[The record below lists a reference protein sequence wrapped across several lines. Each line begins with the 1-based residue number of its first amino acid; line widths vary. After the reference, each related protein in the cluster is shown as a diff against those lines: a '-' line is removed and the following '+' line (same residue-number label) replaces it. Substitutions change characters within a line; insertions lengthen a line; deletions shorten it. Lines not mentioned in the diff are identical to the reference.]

1 MRLHHQPAW
10 CGLLQSAG
18 KGNSMTVS
26 SNTIESITQLGEYD
40 TRRSYLDYLA
50 SILSPREAP
59 AISLPSIVK
68 AVACR
73 VQRAARAVRSAVRQ
87 TFAARKAAKAADSG
101 GGSSDPDG
109 RRPHTETN
117 TSNTPSP
124 VSAFLFGG
132 AK

>member
-1 MRLHHQPAW
+1 
-10 CGLLQSAG
+10 
-18 KGNSMTVS
+18 MTVS
-26 SNTIESITQLGEYD
+26 ANTIELIAPLGEYD
-40 TRRSYLDYLA
+40 SRRSYLDFVA
-50 SILSPREAP
+50 SILCPREAP

-68 AVACR
+68 TVAFR

-87 TFAARKAAKAADSG
+87 TFAARKAAKSADSG

-117 TSNTPSP
+117 IRNTFSA

>member
-1 MRLHHQPAW
+1 MYRFPKLIAPI
-10 CGLLQSAG
+10 G
-18 KGNSMTVS
+18 KYDSGS
-26 SNTIESITQLGEYD
+26 SYRD
-40 TRRSYLDYLA
+40 DMVK
-50 SILSPREAP
+50 ILCHREAP

-68 AVACR
+68 TIAFR

-87 TFAARKAAKAADSG
+87 TFAARKAAKSADSG

-109 RRPHTETN
+109 RRPHKEAN
-117 TSNTPSP
+117 TRNTFYA

>member
-1 MRLHHQPAW
+1 MYRFANDIELIAP
-10 CGLLQSAG
+10 LG
-18 KGNSMTVS
+18 K
-26 SNTIESITQLGEYD
+26 YD
-40 TRRSYLDYLA
+40 ARRSYLGFVA
-50 SILSPREAP
+50 SILRPREAP
-59 AISLPSIVK
+59 AISLPLIVK
-68 AVACR
+68 AVASR
-73 VQRAARAVRSAVRQ
+73 VQRAARSVRSAVRQ

-117 TSNTPSP
+117 TRNTRNTFSA

>member
-1 MRLHHQPAW
+1 
-10 CGLLQSAG
+10 
-18 KGNSMTVS
+18 MTVS
-26 SNTIESITQLGEYD
+26 SNTIESITPLGEHD
-40 TRRSYLDYLA
+40 TRRSYLDYVA
-50 SILSPREAP
+50 SIFSPRETP

-68 AVACR
+68 AVAFR

-87 TFAARKAAKAADSG
+87 TFAARKAADSG

>member
-1 MRLHHQPAW
+1 MYRFPNDLELIAPI
-10 CGLLQSAG
+10 G
-18 KGNSMTVS
+18 KHDSGS
-26 SNTIESITQLGEYD
+26 
-40 TRRSYLDYLA
+40 SYLDYMA
-50 SILSPREAP
+50 KILRPREAP

-68 AVACR
+68 TVAFR

-87 TFAARKAAKAADSG
+87 TFAARKAAKSADSG

-117 TSNTPSP
+117 TRNTCNTFSA